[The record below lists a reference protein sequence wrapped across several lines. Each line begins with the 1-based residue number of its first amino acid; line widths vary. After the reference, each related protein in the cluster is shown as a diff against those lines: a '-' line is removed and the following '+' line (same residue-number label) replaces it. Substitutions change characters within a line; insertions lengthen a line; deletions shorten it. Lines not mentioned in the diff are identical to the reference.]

1 MERLV
6 RTWVLVAALGF
17 VWIPQAARAMP
28 PETLASVV
36 SVLPD
41 WPGQPPPGTRGAP
54 EGTGIAVAPRLVA
67 TAWHVIAQADGVEL
81 RLSDGRILP
90 AQVVAHDAR
99 TDIALVSVETD
110 LRPFDLAPPA
120 SAVAVGLADP
130 VCAIGNGFG
139 LGLSVSCGVVSA
151 LGVTDAGFNGI
162 EDFVQTDAAINP
174 GFSGGALVDRRGRLV
189 GMVSAIFASDA
200 DTNIGIN
207 FAVSAELL
215 ARVVGGL
222 AQGELVFADPGWRL
236 AEPDRAT
243 LRRVAA
249 PVVHAVAPRGAAA
262 AAGVQAGDLVLEV
275 NGRRVRSP
283 RDAVAALAL
292 VAQDAEG
299 YSIRFERAGDVR
311 VVDVAFAPAAAP
323 GADPGAHA
331 AGTAPPPPLAD
342 CPHPDEVCRM
352 RQAVFPVSGF
362 DPLGSAT
369 RIGPDLLVT
378 NRHVVGDAREV
389 TVFTPTGPRMAQV
402 LASDYGGDLALL
414 KVSGLPEEGV
424 VPTLAASGAPLA
436 QSDYYVIGA
445 DIARELVRVF
455 MPGALI
461 ATPSPGAAL
470 GRVHVTARM
479 QPGVSGGAL
488 VDATGALVG
497 IAVGGGEGRFEAI
510 PVAQVRRLLEGQGAD
525 NAEVVTH
532 ALGTA
537 YAACAGAMELGV
549 PDATAAAE
557 LAEVCRAADN
567 HGQLLEAGRLLAQ
580 GRALAEAAELHG

>member
-1 MERLV
+1 
-6 RTWVLVAALGF
+6 
-17 VWIPQAARAMP
+17 
-28 PETLASVV
+28 
-36 SVLPD
+36 
-41 WPGQPPPGTRGAP
+41 
-54 EGTGIAVAPRLVA
+54 
-67 TAWHVIAQADGVEL
+67 
-81 RLSDGRILP
+81 
-90 AQVVAHDAR
+90 
-99 TDIALVSVETD
+99 
-110 LRPFDLAPPA
+110 
-120 SAVAVGLADP
+120 
-130 VCAIGNGFG
+130 
-139 LGLSVSCGVVSA
+139 
-151 LGVTDAGFNGI
+151 
-162 EDFVQTDAAINP
+162 
-174 GFSGGALVDRRGRLV
+174 
-189 GMVSAIFASDA
+189 
-200 DTNIGIN
+200 
-207 FAVSAELL
+207 
-215 ARVVGGL
+215 
-222 AQGELVFADPGWRL
+222 
-236 AEPDRAT
+236 
-243 LRRVAA
+243 
-249 PVVHAVAPRGAAA
+249 
-262 AAGVQAGDLVLEV
+262 
-275 NGRRVRSP
+275 
-283 RDAVAALAL
+283 
-292 VAQDAEG
+292 
-299 YSIRFERAGDVR
+299 
-311 VVDVAFAPAAAP
+311 
-323 GADPGAHA
+323 
-331 AGTAPPPPLAD
+331 
-342 CPHPDEVCRM
+342 M

-510 PVAQVRRLLEGQGAD
+510 PVAQVRRLLEGQGD
-525 NAEVVTH
+525 DSAEVVTN

-580 GRALAEAAELHG
+580 GRALAEAAELHGAAVAQVPGSINARLSLLVSLQLAARFEDMLPHARWVLEQVQNDPSALRFAIQAGVWGGDLELAEAGYEALRRADPAQAEAARRFIDAAPPAPAPR